1 MTINDDDYNASLLQA
16 MRVPVI
22 IASEAY
28 KFCEKVQLDSVVY
41 NELGSAFEIVN
52 MRSHLE
58 GEVAGD
64 RQKQEGDSYSAC
76 QLLQLLPLSHS
87 PTSLNSI
94 FILHSIPLIS
104 SPLLSSLSAQV
115 AFLNLPW
122 TQYLN
127 WIQGIEVLLSDSKQM
142 DRKVSKKAF
151 LLIPVTQP

>member
-104 SPLLSSLSAQV
+104 SPLFPLCSGGVSELALDPVPQ
-115 AFLNLPW
+115 L
-122 TQYLN
+122 
-127 WIQGIEVLLSDSKQM
+127 DSGYRGAAERLQA
-142 DRKVSKKAF
+142 DGSEGE
-151 LLIPVTQP
+151 